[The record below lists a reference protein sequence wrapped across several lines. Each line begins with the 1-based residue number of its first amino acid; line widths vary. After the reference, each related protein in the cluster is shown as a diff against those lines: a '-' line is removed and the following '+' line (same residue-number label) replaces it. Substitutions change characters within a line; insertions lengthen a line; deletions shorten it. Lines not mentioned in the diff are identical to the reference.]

1 MPYKEANPE
10 ADAQEMNKT
19 RGGVPFFTP
28 KGEKGKYVTSYVRI
42 LPPRDDHPTESFFY
56 WACVHGNLPGAG
68 RPVLC
73 PSRMFDRPC
82 PACQEARSLD
92 QRGMKDEA
100 RDFWPSWRALV
111 NVCVVD
117 ENGNID
123 PDKEGVFVWA
133 IPKTLMEDLEAK
145 IKEIKDEK
153 KRRISSPASGRDVI
167 VKRKGTGPKD
177 TKYEVA
183 LAEPSQVGQDIMD
196 LLEDGLFFLPDIYPE
211 LPTARIAGLL
221 SPAQANY
228 DPEPEYVEGTYRE
241 LPAPTSNR
249 RRPPVDDDD
258 DVPFDRNGPND
269 EDEAPSGANVDV
281 ARARLEASLGRSM
294 SQD

>member
-1 MPYKEANPE
+1 MPYKEASPE

-28 KGEKGKYVTSYVRI
+28 KGEKGKYITSYVRI
-42 LPPRDDHPTESFFY
+42 LPPRDDHPTDSFFY

-73 PSRMFDRPC
+73 PARMFDRPC
-82 PACQEARSLD
+82 PACQEARMLD

-117 ENGNID
+117 KDGNPD

-145 IKEIKDEK
+145 IKARPDKQ
-153 KRRISSPASGRDVI
+153 RAISSPTKGSDVV
-167 VKRKGTGPKD
+167 VKRKGTGPRD
-177 TKYEVA
+177 TKYEVD
-183 LAEPSQVGQDIMD
+183 LAEPSAVGPEIME
-196 LLEDGLFFLPDIYPE
+196 LLEDGLFYLPEIYPE
-211 LPTARIAGLL
+211 QKAENIVGFLTAAPPSREDEDAVPG
-221 SPAQANY
+221 
-228 DPEPEYVEGTYRE
+228 EYRE
-241 LPAPTSNR
+241 LPAPSASR
-249 RRPPVDDDD
+249 RRPPVEDDEE
-258 DVPFDRNGPND
+258 DVPFDPDGPPD
-269 EDEAPSGANVDV
+269 DDAPRGNVDE
-281 ARARLEASLGRSM
+281 ARARLERSLGRKM
-294 SQD
+294 TED